1 MRLAID
7 EVHSKEDA
15 ILKRKIEIAE
25 MQKALSDSHLAIYDE
40 KNTVN
45 TLRLEYEELLK
56 VENADMKRIRELESL
71 SEEVKKQDKKAA
83 ASG

>member
-40 KNTVN
+40 KNNVN